1 VQQTVLIRLTNH
13 FKLGDCLIIT
23 ICPRKLTGIVFKGV
37 GMQLSPRPKCTIDLL
52 HDAQQCVQS
61 SGLMQCNYCTTESG
75 RVWHIWSC
83 SCCYQVARS
92 RRRTNHTDPKWWGH
106 LSKRYNRRHDFFPAL
121 SGWIYEKK
129 EEAMAAFMP
138 LKPRSIYEAFER
150 EPHLDLVL
158 TPLKAVGELSRVL
171 S

>member
-1 VQQTVLIRLTNH
+1 MMKRCRLGLDYESHFHLLGKGITKPRMALWCGLPCMRTAEAKKFAGSFILRVQQTVLIRLTNH

-23 ICPRKLTGIVFKGV
+23 ICPRKLTSIVFKGV

-83 SCCYQVARS
+83 SCCY
-92 RRRTNHTDPKWWGH
+92 
-106 LSKRYNRRHDFFPAL
+106 
-121 SGWIYEKK
+121 
-129 EEAMAAFMP
+129 
-138 LKPRSIYEAFER
+138 
-150 EPHLDLVL
+150 
-158 TPLKAVGELSRVL
+158 
-171 S
+171 